1 MKNTLFISLFVLI
14 SANFVSA
21 EETKINYM
29 PKKKIET
36 RWLTGEN
43 PKGIK
48 GAAGQ
53 KRFGRKG
60 APCLGIPAGGELV
73 ITDIKGSGTI
83 RRIWGTLTSFEPDI
97 LRSLVIEMYWDG
109 AEKPAVQA
117 PFPDFFGHTFGG
129 MATFKNIF
137 FSSPKATSFNC
148 FIPMSFK
155 KSAKIVV
162 KNESKLNLGM
172 FYEVDVTLGEEHGEN
187 MLYFHSYWRREN
199 YTKLREDF
207 TILPEVKGRGK
218 FLGCNLGFHSHS
230 NLVESWWG
238 EGEVKIYLDGDT
250 NLPTLC
256 GTGVEDYIGSGFGQD
271 YFSHLY
277 QGNQFVSN
285 PDTYFKEAHGFY
297 RFHVPDPVY
306 FYEDIRVTIQ
316 VLGGP
321 GYTDMLK
328 FLERDPN
335 FKLMKAGNGKEFY
348 TKEEL
353 EEELK
358 KNPKASGYLE
368 RIDDWCAT
376 AYWYMD
382 KPSNSLPELAPL
394 EERTENLPAPREGL
408 WRL

>member
-1 MKNTLFISLFVLI
+1 MKNTLLISLVTFLSVII
-14 SANFVSA
+14 SIDFANA

-29 PKKKIET
+29 PERKIET

-43 PKGIK
+43 PKGLK
-48 GAAGQ
+48 GAAGK
-53 KRFGRKG
+53 KRHGRKG
-60 APCLGIPAGGELV
+60 APVLGIPAGGEL
-73 ITDIKGSGTI
+73 IIADIKGSGTI
-83 RRIWGTLTSFEPDI
+83 RRIWGTLTSFEPEV

-109 AEKPAVQA
+109 AEKPAVLA
-117 PFPDFFGHTFGG
+117 PFPDFFGHTFGE
-129 MATFKNIF
+129 MSTFENIF

-155 KSAKIVV
+155 KSAKIIV
-162 KNESKLNLGM
+162 KNESKLDLGM
-172 FYEVDVTLGEEHGEN
+172 FYEVDVTLGEEHGKN

-218 FLGCNLGFHSHS
+218 FLGCNLGFHSNS
-230 NLVESWWG
+230 NLVQSWWG

-277 QGNQFVSN
+277 QGNQYVSN
-285 PDTYFKEAHGFY
+285 PKTYFKEAHGFY

-321 GYTDMLK
+321 GYTDMLQ
-328 FLERDPN
+328 FLRIDPN
-335 FKLMKAGNGKEFY
+335 LKLMKAGNGKEFY
-348 TKEEL
+348 SKKEL
-353 EEELK
+353 EEGLK
-358 KNPKASGYLE
+358 KNPKAAGYLE
-368 RIDDWCAT
+368 RIDDWCST

-382 KPSNSLPELAPL
+382 KPFNTLPEIAPL
-394 EERTENLPAPREGL
+394 KERTENLPVTIK
-408 WRL
+408 